1 MLILILILH
10 ELGGAPQDMLILV
23 LMLVKVLML
32 VLIMV
37 MLILF
42 PLELGMPLKVGTER
56 IRVGADVDVG
66 LDPQGARGPSQNWC
80 RSKPS
85 HADIFQE

>member
-1 MLILILILH
+1 MLILILILL
-10 ELGGAPQDMLILV
+10 EQDLLILV
-23 LMLVKVLML
+23 FMLGKVLML

-42 PLELGMPLKVGTER
+42 PLELGMPLKVGTEH
-56 IRVGADVDVG
+56 IRFGADVDVG
-66 LDPQGARGPSQNWC
+66 LDPHGARGPSQNWC
-80 RSKPS
+80 RLKPF

>member
-1 MLILILILH
+1 MLIL
-10 ELGGAPQDMLILV
+10 A
-23 LMLVKVLML
+23 LMLGKVLML

-42 PLELGMPLKVGTER
+42 PLELETPLKVCTEH
-56 IRVGADVDVG
+56 IRLGADVDVG
-66 LDPQGARGPSQNWC
+66 VDPPGARGPSQNCC
-80 RSKPS
+80 RSKPF